1 MEDGFTLYTE
11 NAGMASVREAISR
24 RMKRDYNVNVPINRI
39 LVSAG
44 AVSAL
49 NLALLSIVEIGEG
62 VLLPDPAYPNYES
75 LIRMQGAIPVF
86 YRTKAENDFLPD
98 VSDIEK
104 RITPFTKEII
114 INSPSNPTGAVFT
127 EEKSQQILQLAKE
140 HELYIISDE
149 LYDELIYEGK
159 HISPLSADPSM
170 KDHIISIFGFSKVYA
185 MTGWRLA
192 YAIVPERLW
201 GVMCKLQEPV
211 TTCAPSISQ
220 KAGEA
225 ALDGSK
231 DFVKEMLDIYKQH
244 RDIAC
249 DLLKQYHMD
258 FITPKGSFYIP
269 IDIACTGMSAKE
281 FAMGLL
287 MKQKIVAAPCDTFGP
302 SGKSLIRI
310 CFAGDIEQ

>member
-1 MEDGFTLYTE
+1 
-11 NAGMASVREAISR
+11 
-24 RMKRDYNVNVPINRI
+24 MKRDYNVNVPINRI